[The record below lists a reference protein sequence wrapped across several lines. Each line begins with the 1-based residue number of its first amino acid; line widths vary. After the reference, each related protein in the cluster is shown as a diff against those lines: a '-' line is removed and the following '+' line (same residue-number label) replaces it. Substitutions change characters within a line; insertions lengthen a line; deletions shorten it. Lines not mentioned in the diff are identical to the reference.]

1 MVFFFGVL
9 SNFGIK
15 VFANFIKH
23 SEKCYLVFCNKDFLQ
38 HLDDCILKVY

>member
-1 MVFFFGVL
+1 MVLFFGVL

-23 SEKCYLVFCNKDFLQ
+23 SEKCYLVFCNKDCFYS
-38 HLDDCILKVY
+38 IWMTAS